1 MKRILAIL
9 FASLILASG
18 MHLSFA
24 THYCGGKEAASK
36 ISFSELKA
44 SCGMESGIT
53 ECPSHSKKQID
64 NDCCKDVVSVYSIE
78 KNYNPATFEFKQF
91 SLNVLHIFLVPN
103 TIGNL
108 ATSSS
113 LLNTNA
119 SPPDNLKASEVRL
132 ASICVFRIWYLSFYW
147 ILANSF
153 FNEIAKRISIQ
164 YIFFFNN

>member
-1 MKRILAIL
+1 
-9 FASLILASG
+9 
-18 MHLSFA
+18 MHFSFA

-36 ISFSELKA
+36 ISFSEQKA
-44 SCGMESGIT
+44 NCGMETGHDK
-53 ECPSHSKKQID
+53 CPIQSKNQVD

-78 KNYNPATFEFKQF
+78 KNYNPTTFEFKHF
-91 SLNVLHIFLVPN
+91 TLNLLHVFIVPN

-132 ASICVFRIWYLSFYW
+132 ASICVFRI
-147 ILANSF
+147 
-153 FNEIAKRISIQ
+153 
-164 YIFFFNN
+164 